1 MSDYI
6 YYDSFPE
13 RFRELFKTQVKL
25 RNMHFNKDRPIDDE
39 RNPEYIT
46 IPYDAKFIAYIP
58 YGRRGTKTISTKN
71 KNYFW
76 SDEENCLIYI
86 NAYLNKA
93 TYCTKEGWTG
103 FELYIYDDDGNR
115 RCVYPYDN
123 MYHCFH
129 QALNKYIVSKGL
141 IPVE

>member
-1 MSDYI
+1 MYDYI

-58 YGRRGTKTISTKN
+58 YGRRGTKIISGAMK
-71 KNYFW
+71 KIAL
-76 SDEENCLIYI
+76 S
-86 NAYLNKA
+86 

-129 QALNKYIVSKGL
+129 QALNEYIVSKGL